1 MKSYAYNKQSGEGR
15 RLYQLLDTQF
25 NQGSLERQD
34 DPRTFTKERVEAVA
48 ACRINS
54 INLVFPSNLS
64 GIQRPRICVL
74 ADIESAWGEFAE
86 SIDSVDFRHDGQELP
101 LSYTQPL
108 EDDALKLLIDAGLY
122 HNETFEKLLQKIMKD
137 DEFDANVTM
146 DVTQLDVPALDG
158 SSKSA
163 TAILVDPVHVL
174 HTEHD
179 PSEQTTLSDVVK
191 RSAIVIIELAKQS
204 DVNMQDIVNDKDDT
218 DKEVYVTDEIEDVI
232 ALAAQ
237 NEIEES
243 VENSFV
249 EASELLDDEIDLTDE
264 FKEGLSLT
272 TTTEDEQIR
281 ELKERDRERVAY
293 NEEAAA
299 AKEKSAS
306 QPRREHAEKDEAED
320 DGPDL

>member
-34 DPRTFTKERVEAVA
+34 DPRTFSKETVEAVA
-48 ACRINS
+48 ACRINN
-54 INLVFPSNLS
+54 IDLVFPSNLS
-64 GIQRPRICVL
+64 GIQRPRIRVL

-108 EDDALKLLIDAGLY
+108 EDDAIKLLIDAGLY
-122 HNETFEKLLQKIMKD
+122 HNETFEKLLRKIMKD

-146 DVTQLDVPALDG
+146 DVTQLDVPVSDD
-158 SSKSA
+158 SKTA

-204 DVNMQDIVNDKDDT
+204 DVNMQDIVNDKDDV

-232 ALAAQ
+232 AMAAQ

-243 VENSFV
+243 VEHSFV
-249 EASELLDDEIDLTDE
+249 ESSELLDEEIDLTDE

-299 AKEKSAS
+299 SKEKPSERS
-306 QPRREHAEKDEAED
+306 KREYIQDDEAED